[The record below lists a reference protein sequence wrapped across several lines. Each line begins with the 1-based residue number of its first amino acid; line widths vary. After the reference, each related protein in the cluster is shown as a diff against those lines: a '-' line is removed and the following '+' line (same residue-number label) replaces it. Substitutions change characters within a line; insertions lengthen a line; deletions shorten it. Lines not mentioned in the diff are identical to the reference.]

1 MGRTRS
7 HANAPLRARLTRRGI
22 APIIPA
28 HATRKRATHGE
39 GRKLRHYRRRGIMD
53 RTCAWLGH
61 VRRLVVRYERLITT
75 DAGFL
80 HLASAILTMQQVVA

>member
-1 MGRTRS
+1 
-7 HANAPLRARLTRRGI
+7 
-22 APIIPA
+22 
-28 HATRKRATHGE
+28 
-39 GRKLRHYRRRGIMD
+39 MD